1 MRLVVLFGVMLV
13 ACSHM
18 DALTVAP
25 PGRTAT
31 LNDTTREIAL
41 SPGVA
46 LALRCTTGWGNPCA
60 AGQATVDDPKIARV
74 YPAHLE
80 KLEWYPDGTFA
91 PTSYVVVGVSPG
103 ETVLRVSGE
112 EPVRVVVG
120 E

>member
-1 MRLVVLFGVMLV
+1 MRVLVLFASMLV
-13 ACSHM
+13 ACTHM
-18 DALTVAP
+18 EALTVAP

-31 LNDTTREIAL
+31 LNGSAHEIAI

-46 LALRCTTGWGNPCA
+46 LALKCTSGWGNPCA
-60 AGQATVDDPKIARV
+60 AGQATVDDPKVARV

-80 KLEWYPDGTFA
+80 KLEWYTDGKFA

-103 ETVLRVSGE
+103 DTVLRISGE

-120 E
+120 R